1 MTKLIKFVGGSLM
14 LVSFCLGLG
23 CQKPAS
29 VSQPAQAGSPSA
41 VPHPPLAPGGP
52 QPPAQAALPPNPEDQ
67 MRRTRAEEAIQLV
80 RTGDAL
86 IIDVRGTETF
96 KTQHI
101 KGAIDYSLERI
112 EKGDIQGLPRNKLII
127 AYCA

>member
-1 MTKLIKFVGGSLM
+1 
-14 LVSFCLGLG
+14 
-23 CQKPAS
+23 
-29 VSQPAQAGSPSA
+29 
-41 VPHPPLAPGGP
+41 
-52 QPPAQAALPPNPEDQ
+52 